1 MNVPKRRKVV
11 VSMARRLEALKRLD
25 RGETARQI
33 AKEYGVGAVTVGDWR
48 RKRED
53 IEKWCRNTV
62 SWTSLGTRKTMK
74 RGEHENVDNA
84 LFCWFSL
91 QRAKGVQVSGPKL
104 QEMALCFNKE
114 LNDSPSDFTASDGWL
129 DRWKKRFGARN
140 LSCVPSQQEDNEF
153 TLGLKVEDSSNGL
166 NSEEVFHSQSRIEQE
181 HMEQPSRS
189 TFADV
194 EIALLHLHQEKLLLE
209 LEKISEERERIATE
223 KKNIILHSEILKLRL
238 QLAGCFRLAQ
248 MGINS
253 VNTNAGTED
262 FLQNVNVSVSS
273 HSVQQIQD
281 SSTVKTKSSA
291 SALGTESKLPQLL
304 PSKTRVSVCPEKPLI
319 KIPPNMNSQPI
330 HKQCS
335 STSNYPA
342 SFLPNKRPFL
352 SDTVENLC
360 LFPVTIPSSASHFLA
375 PLLNIEGLS
384 PPMTHLNIVQTD
396 INNDKTSGISGSSQ
410 IGLVLQDCNS
420 QQERLL
426 FAKPSSQSMPATNSK
441 DVHAISPTSIAGL
454 DPPPIAF
461 SKTILNQMVNSS
473 LLNSSSRLERSRKAQ
488 ESTDDF
494 LSPYSKDSSVE
505 RNKCIFVTS
514 SDSKAGSVPKVKEKV
529 DIAGPSKKLRL
540 STEDSR

>member
-1 MNVPKRRKVV
+1 MVLKCCVPKCKGNYDNDNKVHVFKFPKDEVMQQRWLRAIPRQDYRVTNYSV
-11 VSMARRLEALKRLD
+11 VCHRHFKASDVLWEV
-25 RGETARQI
+25 TA
-33 AKEYGVGAVTVGDWR
+33 TD
-48 RKRED
+48 
-53 IEKWCRNTV
+53 
-62 SWTSLGTRKTMK
+62 SKTGK
-74 RGEHENVDNA
+74 T
-84 LFCWFSL
+84 L
-91 QRAKGVQVSGPKL
+91 
-104 QEMALCFNKE
+104 
-114 LNDSPSDFTASDGWL
+114 TASLPRPRLSENAIPCIFPNCPSYLSSHSASSREEPD
-129 DRWKKRFGARN
+129 KKRSRIN
-140 LSCVPSQQEDNEF
+140 KRVPETGRTPEKDMKSDESWQEDNEF